1 VERSDW
7 QRYAA
12 PAAFLLAVTVAVFFV
27 RAALR
32 PDRAQQPGGSSA
44 STTQA
49 PHTVSTT
56 TVGTTAA
63 KAAARRFWTVRAGD
77 TFSVIAARTGVSVAV
92 LESLNP
98 NVSPTTLF
106 IGEKIRIR

>member
-1 VERSDW
+1 VARTDL

-32 PDRAQQPGGSSA
+32 SGEGHEQGRGSVQ
-44 STTQA
+44 TTQ
-49 PHTVSTT
+49 TVRQAATT
-56 TVGTTAA
+56 TA
-63 KAAARRFWTVRAGD
+63 KPVVRRFWTVRAGD
-77 TFSVIAARTGVSVAV
+77 TFSVIAASTGVSVAT

-98 NVSPTTLF
+98 TVSPTTLF
-106 IGEKIRIR
+106 IGEKIRTR

>member
-1 VERSDW
+1 MARTDL

-32 PDRAQQPGGSSA
+32 SGEGHEQGRGSA
-44 STTQA
+44 RTTQ
-49 PHTVSTT
+49 TVRQAATPTVATT
-56 TVGTTAA
+56 TA
-63 KAAARRFWTVRAGD
+63 KPVVRRFWTVRAGD
-77 TFSVIAARTGVSVAV
+77 TFSVIAASTGVSVAT

-98 NVSPTTLF
+98 TVSPTTLF
-106 IGEKIRIR
+106 IGEKIRTR

>member
-1 VERSDW
+1 L

-12 PAAFLLAVTVAVFFV
+12 PAAFLLAVTVAVFFI

-32 PDRAQQPGGSSA
+32 PGTAHERGQGSA
-44 STTQA
+44 PTTQ
-49 PHTVSTT
+49 TVRHADTT
-56 TVGTTAA
+56 TVATTTA
-63 KAAARRFWTVRAGD
+63 KSPQRRFWTIRAGD
-77 TFSVIAARTGVSVAV
+77 TFAVIAASTGVSVV
-92 LESLNP
+92 TIESLNP